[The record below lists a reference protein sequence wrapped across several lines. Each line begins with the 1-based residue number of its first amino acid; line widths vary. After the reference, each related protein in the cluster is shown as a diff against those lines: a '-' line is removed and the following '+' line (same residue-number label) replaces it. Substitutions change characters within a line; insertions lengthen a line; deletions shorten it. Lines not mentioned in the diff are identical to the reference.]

1 MLCPLFLG
9 CLKFLFFKLD
19 TSVKFLCKIVAKS
32 PANRKCFATIVD
44 ISARLLYFRV
54 GGSSSAGQLTTGTVC
69 FSPFRGAWLL
79 FRRATHHWN
88 HLLSPHSGVH
98 GSFSAWLLTTGTA
111 CFPSFRGAAGLPVSQ
126 YRIHVLLRR
135 SDWLEII
142 RIYQIFHHI
151 FRHKCRQGRA
161 KIHIFQS
168 Q

>member
-79 FRRATHHWN
+79 FRMAAHHWNCLLPFFPGCMAPLPHGCSPLEPPHFPSFRGAWLLFRRATHHWN

-111 CFPSFRGAAGLPVSQ
+111 YFPFFPGCMAPLP
-126 YRIHVLLRR
+126 
-135 SDWLEII
+135 
-142 RIYQIFHHI
+142 
-151 FRHKCRQGRA
+151 
-161 KIHIFQS
+161 
-168 Q
+168 